1 MSKSASS
8 SKRPTLRGPRFVVP
22 IIAVL
27 APSVF
32 VLSQTPTASIVSAAT
47 TQSTEENQGLDTSTG
62 SIGVDAATFS
72 EREIEI
78 LDATAEFYGADVYEL
93 ESSDRLVISGT
104 PDVLDIVANTGQSLS
119 EGDAQ
124 FSTSP
129 TVQAF
134 SELSVGSQWH
144 HGDLSTSTM
153 WNQSA
158 STSGITV
165 AVIDTGVNATTEL
178 SGRLVPGWD
187 FVDNDSDPSEV
198 SAEPYEQCDSQG
210 CWTVYPAYGHGT
222 FIAHEIAAIQG
233 NSEGGWGVCES
244 CKIMPLRV
252 LGPYGTG
259 SMWNVV
265 AGIDWAVA
273 NGADVI
279 NLSLGSYYGDAI
291 TLAAVNNAVASGVV
305 VVAAAGNSGARFDL
319 YPSYPAAYDSVLS
332 VASHNQGRSRSG
344 FSNYSRFVGGVDIS
358 APGGSIR
365 AASPDDDGLIWGMS
379 GTSMATPV
387 VAAVAAMVK
396 TTFPAYSVEE
406 INDRLRGTADSNS
419 FTMYGYLN
427 GVDALNTS
435 LATPALPE
443 IQEAESV
450 IYFSSNYGDT
460 ADPAAITCDTGT
472 SVTIPSGG
480 LYSPTRA
487 NHTWS
492 GEWSENYVAAEPLY
506 EAGSSITCQPTTL
519 YAAWDTVPTWSS
531 NGGDPYNHYMQCSV
545 GNQAT
550 APTTEPTKD
559 GFVFTGWNTQQDGS
573 GYGITTGGT
582 FDCAY
587 YNFYAQW
594 QAQAT
599 TTTSSTT
606 TTTAPTTTTTSST
619 TTTVAPQTTTT
630 TLPPGGDNSSSTS
643 TTVVVTTTTIPP
655 STSTTS
661 SSTTTTA
668 PTTTTTSTTTTLPP
682 PQLAPPPTVAT
693 TTTTTTTTTLPQ
705 APRTPVRIN
714 PPVNQPIEQT
724 LEETEEEVAQETE
737 LVENAKQKR
746 IAAKKGKIWFTR
758 HISALLNDVLTG
770 GTLIEDIRE
779 AFGLEPNWR
788 ALANEAIRRV
798 EPMRE
803 NANFLWFDLLILTS
817 ARW

>member
-1 MSKSASS
+1 MSQTAFK
-8 SKRPTLRGPRFVVP
+8 SKRLTLRGPRFVVP
-22 IIAVL
+22 LIAVL
-27 APSVF
+27 APSAL
-32 VLSQTPTASIVSAAT
+32 VLSQTPTASIVAAAT
-47 TQSTEENQGLDTSTG
+47 EQQSEENQGLDTSTG
-62 SIGVDAATFS
+62 SIGVNAATFTQ
-72 EREIEI
+72 REIEI

-93 ESSDRLVISGT
+93 DSSERLVISGT
-104 PDVLDIVANTGQSLS
+104 PAVLDIVASTGQSLS
-119 EGDAQ
+119 EGGAQ
-124 FSTSP
+124 FSAGP
-129 TVQAF
+129 PAQAF
-134 SELSVGSQWH
+134 GELSVGSQWH

-158 STSGITV
+158 STSGLVV

-178 SGRLVPGWD
+178 SGRLVPGYD

-198 SAEPYEQCDSQG
+198 SAEPYEQCDSQS

-222 FIAHEIAAIQG
+222 FIAHEISGIKG
-233 NSEGGWGVCES
+233 NNEGGWGVCES
-244 CKIMPLRV
+244 CKIMPVRV

-259 SMWNVV
+259 SMWTVV

-279 NLSLGSYYGDAI
+279 NLSLGSYYPDAT
-291 TLAAVNNAVASGVV
+291 TLAAVNNAVANGVV
-305 VVAAAGNSGARFDL
+305 VVAAAGNSGARFDQ

-344 FSNYSRFVGGVDIS
+344 FSNYSRFVGGVDVS

-379 GTSMATPV
+379 GTSMATPI

-396 TTFPAYSVEE
+396 TTFPAYSVAE

-435 LATPALPE
+435 VATPALPV

-460 ADPAAITCDTGT
+460 ADPDAITCDTGT

-480 LYSPTRA
+480 LYSPQRV

-492 GEWSENYVAAEPLY
+492 GEWSENYIAAEPLY

-519 YAAWDTVPTWSS
+519 YAAWNTEPTWSS
-531 NGGDPYNHYMQCSV
+531 NGGDPYNHYMQFSV
-545 GNQAT
+545 GVEAT
-550 APTTEPTKD
+550 APTTEPTRE
-559 GFVFTGWNTQQDGS
+559 GFTFTGWNTQQDGS
-573 GYGITTGGT
+573 GYGITAGGT

-587 YNFYAQW
+587 YNFFAQW
-594 QAQAT
+594 QPQAT

-606 TTTAPTTTTTSST
+606 TTTAPTTTTTSPPT
-619 TTTVAPQTTTT
+619 TTTAPAT
-630 TLPPGGDNSSSTS
+630 TLPPEGENPPTTS
-643 TTVVVTTTTIPP
+643 TTVVATTTTIP
-655 STSTTS
+655 TSTTTTSTTTTS
-661 SSTTTTA
+661 STTTTTA
-668 PTTTTTSTTTTLPP
+668 PTTTTTTLPP

-705 APRTPVRIN
+705 APRTPVGIN
-714 PPVNQPIEQT
+714 PPVSQPIEQT
-724 LEETEEEVAQETE
+724 PEEAEEEAAQETE
-737 LVENAKQKR
+737 LVEEAEQRR
-746 IAAKKGKIWFTR
+746 IAAKKGKIWLTR
-758 HISALLNDVLTG
+758 HVSALLNDVLTG

-798 EPMRE
+798 GPMRE
-803 NANFLWFDLLILTS
+803 KANFLWFDLLILTS

>member
-1 MSKSASS
+1 M
-8 SKRPTLRGPRFVVP
+8 VP
-22 IIAVL
+22 LIAVL
-27 APSVF
+27 APSAL

-47 TQSTEENQGLDTSTG
+47 EQQSVENQGLDTSNG
-62 SIGVDAATFS
+62 AIAVAADTFTA
-72 EREIEI
+72 REIEI

-93 ESSDRLVISGT
+93 DSSERLVISGT
-104 PDVLDIVANTGQSLS
+104 PAVLDIVANTGRNLS
-119 EGDAQ
+119 EGGAQ
-124 FSTSP
+124 FSAGP
-129 TVQAF
+129 PVQAF
-134 SELSVGSQWH
+134 GELSVGSQWH

-158 STSGITV
+158 STSGIVV

-178 SGRLVPGWD
+178 SGRLVPGYD

-198 SAEPYEQCDSQG
+198 WAEPFEYCSDPQNSQT
-210 CWTVYPAYGHGT
+210 CRMIYPAYGHGT
-222 FIAHEIAAIQG
+222 FVAHEISGIKG
-233 NSEGGWGVCES
+233 NNEGGWGICES

-252 LGPYGTG
+252 LGPYGSG
-259 SMWNVV
+259 NMYDV
-265 AGIDWAVA
+265 AAAINWAVA

-279 NLSLGSYYGDAI
+279 NLSLGGGEGDLL
-291 TLAAVNNAVASGVV
+291 TQTEVNNAVANGVV
-305 VVAAAGNSGARFDL
+305 VVAAAGNSGARFDQ

-379 GTSMATPV
+379 GTSMATPI

-396 TTFPAYSVEE
+396 TTFPAYSVAE

-435 LATPALPE
+435 VATPALPV

-460 ADPAAITCDTGT
+460 ADPDAITCDTGT

-480 LYSPTRA
+480 RYSPQRA

-492 GEWSENYVAAEPLY
+492 GEWSENYVATEPLY

-519 YAAWDTVPTWSS
+519 YAAWNTEPTWSS

-545 GNQAT
+545 GVEAT
-550 APTTEPTKD
+550 APTAEPTKG
-559 GFVFTGWNTQQDGS
+559 GFTFTGWNTKQDGS
-573 GYGITTGGT
+573 GYGITAGGT

-587 YNFYAQW
+587 YNFFAQW
-594 QAQAT
+594 QPQVT

-606 TTTAPTTTTTSST
+606 TTTAPTTTTT
-619 TTTVAPQTTTT
+619 
-630 TLPPGGDNSSSTS
+630 TLPP
-643 TTVVVTTTTIPP
+643 
-655 STSTTS
+655 
-661 SSTTTTA
+661 TTTTA
-668 PTTTTTSTTTTLPP
+668 PTTTLPPDGENPPTTSTTVVATTTTIPTSTTTTSSTTTTTAPTTTTTTLPP

-693 TTTTTTTTTLPQ
+693 TTTTTTLPQ
-705 APRTPVRIN
+705 APRTPVGIN
-714 PPVNQPIEQT
+714 PPVSQPIEQT
-724 LEETEEEVAQETE
+724 PEEAEEEAAQETE
-737 LVENAKQKR
+737 LVEEAEQRRNA
-746 IAAKKGKIWFTR
+746 AMKGKIWFTR
-758 HISALLNDVLTG
+758 HVSALLNDVLTG

-798 EPMRE
+798 GPIRE
-803 NANFLWFDLLILTS
+803 RANFLWFDLLILTS